1 MVSAANALSMTSAGA
16 IANNRICGRA
26 FSATR
31 QTTTGTAYTAAT
43 FESVC
48 SESVRVLI
56 FVILSY
62 LWKVGYVI

>member
-48 SESVRVLI
+48 SESEF
-56 FVILSY
+56 FVFLSY